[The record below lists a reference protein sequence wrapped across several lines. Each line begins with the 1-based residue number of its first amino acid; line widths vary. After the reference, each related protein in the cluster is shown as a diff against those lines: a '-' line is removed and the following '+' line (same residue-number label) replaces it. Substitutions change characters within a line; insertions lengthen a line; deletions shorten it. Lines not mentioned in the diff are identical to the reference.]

1 MLLDRSKKI
10 TQSIKNNSWPI
21 ENLKKIIT
29 NFLSNSINSR
39 LLVDQSKRN
48 IRSIQNKFRLI
59 EICDEI
65 FQKFSVSL
73 NWLKVIL
80 DQSKLVKLKF
90 PEFSPNSFQRFFMNK
105 LPSYEHNRLS
115 LRSKN
120 EFHWCYNLKVQFNTH
135 LISNWDIIITSISVL
150 VNNSFNIYAENWL
163 RNFLTLW
170 NYLLRFKNSQNVLYK
185 FEIEDRSDT
194 SCRKNI
200 VCIAYKIYAA
210 KK

>member
-1 MLLDRSKKI
+1 MTWSILSIPVRSIERNSRLVKILINSAQLTWSILDSYLINQKGTFDQLKGILDRSKLMK
-10 TQSIKNNSWPI
+10 
-21 ENLKKIIT
+21 L
-29 NFLSNSINSR
+29 NFP
-39 LLVDQSKRN
+39 
-48 IRSIQNKFRLI
+48 
-59 EICDEI
+59 
-65 FQKFSVSL
+65 KFSPS
-73 NWLKVIL
+73 
-80 DQSKLVKLKF
+80 
-90 PEFSPNSFQRFFMNK
+90 SFQRFFMNK

-115 LRSKN
+115 LRLKN

-135 LISNWDIIITSISVL
+135 LTSNWDIIITSISVL

-163 RNFLTLW
+163 RNLLTLW

>member
-10 TQSIKNNSWPI
+10 IWLIENNSQAI
-21 ENLKKIIT
+21 KNLKKIIT
-29 NFLSNSINSR
+29 NFLSSLIDSR
-39 LLVDQSKRN
+39 LLVDWSKRN

-135 LISNWDIIITSISVL
+135 LTSNWDIIITSISVL
-150 VNNSFNIYAENWL
+150 VNNSFNINVKNWL
-163 RNFLTLW
+163 KNLLTLW
-170 NYLLRFKNSQNVLYK
+170 NYLLWFQNSQNMLYK
-185 FEIEDRSDT
+185 FKIEDHR
-194 SCRKNI
+194 
-200 VCIAYKIYAA
+200 YQL
-210 KK
+210 